1 MIAMLFRLALR
12 NAFRFRRRTAVTAL
26 AIAFGLGLTIIGIS
40 LFNGV
45 EKTSLANIK
54 GSETAHFLVYAE
66 GYADRRDRLPTDQL
80 IQNPDRLAQRLRS
93 RPEVAGAACRLRCAA
108 TVINGLD
115 ELPAIAIGVEAVN
128 DRRVFPMEDSL
139 VAGKFLS
146 PADADSLLIGIDLA
160 HDIGLAVG
168 DSCSLRLF
176 ASGDGLAWDA
186 LEVQVKGIFASGN
199 PRLDR
204 AVVFLPLRL
213 LQESLAASGRASEI
227 AVRLTNEKRLAGM
240 KTAIQ
245 GLLTAE
251 GFRGDV
257 FSYRDIAAELIEVS
271 RLRSRFHALVPLVML
286 LVAAL
291 GIVNTMLMAVMERTR
306 EIGLLR
312 SMGFRSRDVL
322 LLFVME
328 GGIIGVLGSAAGCIL
343 GGLGGWV
350 LEARGIDIS
359 FLGREVAAIAASIYP
374 IKNIFYADL
383 SAGILAFVFAFGTII
398 SVCCSAY
405 PAWRASRLDPVVAL
419 RQA

>member
-26 AIAFGLGLTIIGIS
+26 AIAFGLGLTIMGIS

-66 GYADRRDRLPTDQL
+66 GYAARRDRLPTDRL
-80 IQNPDRLAQRLRS
+80 IQNPDRLAHRLRS
-93 RPEVAGAACRLRCAA
+93 RPEVAGVASRLRCAA
-108 TVINGLD
+108 TVINGAD
-115 ELPAIAIGVEAVN
+115 ELPAIAIGMEAQN
-128 DRRVFPMEDSL
+128 DPRVFPMEASL
-139 VAGKFLS
+139 VAGKFLT
-146 PADADSLLIGIDLA
+146 PVDADSLLIGIDLA

-176 ASGDGLAWDA
+176 ASGDELAWNA
-186 LEVQVKGIFASGN
+186 LELQVKGIFASGN

-213 LQESLAASGRASEI
+213 LQESLAVSDRASEI
-227 AVRLTNEKRLAGM
+227 AVRLTDEKRLAGM

-245 GLLTAE
+245 GILAAA

-271 RLRSRFHALVPLVML
+271 RLRSRFHALVPLLML

-328 GGIIGVLGSAAGCIL
+328 GGIIGFLGSAASCIL
-343 GGLGGWV
+343 GGLGGWY

-359 FLGREVAAIAASIYP
+359 FLGREVADIAASIYP

-383 SAGILAFVFAFGTII
+383 SAGILVFVFAFGTII

-405 PAWRASRLDPVVAL
+405 PAWRASRLDPVAAL